1 MGVSLHFTCNLLITL
16 MGRRPKFNTLK
27 IVLKT
32 YDSGTPYYL
41 LQGKIGDEFI
51 RKKFPNKAEALK
63 TQRKLEIE
71 ANGHQEVSLKATHLS
86 LPEIRDAEMALGL
99 LRRQGIAQS
108 LTEVSESFMVGYKA
122 VTAITWEDGVEFFS
136 DWRKTVRKVRDITDQ
151 ADTSV
156 LMALGREAGATDL
169 RTLDLTALKKALYNP
184 KRANRTQRD
193 YRDLLHNFFE
203 WLVNE
208 NYYSSNPIKNW
219 ERPKVEKQEVVIL
232 THTQVRDLLNH
243 SGSML
248 PYFAITLFSG
258 VRPHE
263 ARRLTWEE
271 LDLHSE
277 HPCIWVKQGRTKT
290 RRGRVS
296 LLPNLLEIL
305 KYCNLNRDK
314 FPGPGHYYRPEF
326 DGARKAAGVLGPSIW
341 VNDVCRHTFA
351 SNVYLSLLHEG
362 KSHIEAVS
370 QLIRDMRTS
379 ENMLWDSYITQ
390 VIGDDAREYGRI
402 VPECLKAGTFRV
414 GPYMK

>member
-1 MGVSLHFTCNLLITL
+1 

-27 IVLKT
+27 ILPKT
-32 YDSGTPYYL
+32 YDSGTPYFL

-51 RKKFPNKAEALK
+51 RRKFPSKPEAMKELN
-63 TQRKLEIE
+63 RLELQVQG
-71 ANGHQEVSLKATHLS
+71 NGDITMKATHLNQ
-86 LPEIRDAEMALGL
+86 PELRDAEMALAL
-99 LRRQGIAQS
+99 LRRRNLSQT
-108 LTEVSESFMVGYKA
+108 LTEVTEAFVGGFKA
-122 VTAITWEDGVEFFS
+122 VSNITWEDGVEFFS
-136 DWRKTVRKVRDITDQ
+136 DWRRTVRKVRDITDQ

-156 LMALGREAGATDL
+156 LMALGREAGIEDL
-169 RTLDLTALKKALYNP
+169 RTLDLNALKKALYNP

-203 WLVNE
+203 WLMNE

-232 THTQVRDLLNH
+232 NHRQVRDLLNH
-243 SGSML
+243 AGSML

-271 LDLHSE
+271 LDLFSE
-277 HPCIWVKQGRTKT
+277 HPCIWVMHGRTKT

-305 KYCNLNRDK
+305 KYCNANRDK
-314 FPGPGHYYRPEF
+314 FPGPGYYYRPEF
-326 DGARKAAGVLGPSIW
+326 DGARKAAGVLSPSIW
-341 VNDVCRHTFA
+341 VNDVCRHTYA
-351 SNVYLSLLHEG
+351 SNVYLSLLHQG
-362 KSHIEAVS
+362 KPHTEAVS

-390 VIGDDAREYGRI
+390 VVGDDSREYERI
-402 VPECLKAGTFRV
+402 VPECLS
-414 GPYMK
+414 